1 MVAALWSI
9 EPKQLRDEFGVPR
22 HAIKLLYPLKNLN
35 PTNKLAISDWIIKFC
50 AAAGQICAMAFSDPV
65 P

>member
-35 PTNKLAISDWIIKFC
+35 PTNKLAIRSHYFRDLTM
-50 AAAGQICAMAFSDPV
+50 QS
-65 P
+65 